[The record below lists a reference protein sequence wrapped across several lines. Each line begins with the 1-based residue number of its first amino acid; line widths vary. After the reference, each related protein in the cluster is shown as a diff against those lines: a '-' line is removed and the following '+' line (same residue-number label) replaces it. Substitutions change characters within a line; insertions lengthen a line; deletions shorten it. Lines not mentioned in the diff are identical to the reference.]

1 MNTKLP
7 ILTISVAAKLLGL
20 HPRTIM
26 LYERSGFLSPHR
38 TTSNRR
44 MFSINDL
51 DALQFIKFLTR
62 IRGINLQGVKTL
74 LEAIAIAQK
83 EGVHLKELLFP
94 TFKPKELI

>member
-38 TTSNRR
+38 TSTNRR
-44 MFSINDL
+44 MYSINDL
-51 DALQFIKFLTR
+51 DDLQFVKFLTR
-62 IRGINLQGVKTL
+62 DKGINLQGVKFL
-74 LEAIAIAQK
+74 LEAIQLVNK
-83 EGVHLKELLFP
+83 DGVDLKKLLFPNFKAKELL
-94 TFKPKELI
+94 

>member
-38 TTSNRR
+38 TNTNRR
-44 MFSINDL
+44 MYSIHDLNDL
-51 DALQFIKFLTR
+51 QFVKFLTR
-62 IRGINLQGVKTL
+62 DKGVNLSGVKTL
-74 LEAIAIAQK
+74 LEAIAIANK
-83 EGVHLKELLFP
+83 ENVRLKELLFP
-94 TFKPKELI
+94 SFKPKELI

>member
-7 ILTISVAAKLLGL
+7 ILTISVAAKLLDL

-38 TTSNRR
+38 TNTNRR
-44 MFSINDL
+44 MFSVSDL
-51 DALQFIKFLTR
+51 DDLQFVKFLTR
-62 IRGINLQGVKTL
+62 TRGINLLGVKTL
-74 LEAIAIAQK
+74 LEAIAIADK
-83 EGVHLKELLFP
+83 EGVRLKELLFP

>member
-1 MNTKLP
+1 MNTKQP

-38 TTSNRR
+38 TNTNRR
-44 MFSINDL
+44 MYSINDL
-51 DALQFIKFLTR
+51 NDLQFVKFLTHDK
-62 IRGINLQGVKTL
+62 GINLAGVKTL
-74 LEAIAIAQK
+74 LGAIGFADK

-94 TFKPKELI
+94 TFKAKELI